1 MNTTVLPAALGILL
15 VCLAAPADAI
25 PRTFV
30 SGTGGGVI
38 CTRAAPCADLQSAH
52 DVTDSGGEVTCLD
65 GGNFAG
71 ASIVT
76 INKSITID
84 CGGGSVGTVFASAAQ
99 GFLINT
105 AGVIVR
111 LRNLTIHGGGGSST
125 GIRFTAGASLFVEKC
140 LITNFT
146 DTNARGIS
154 FAPTSGASTL
164 FVSDTTIT
172 NNNEPSTGLGIAIEV
187 VPSGTASVR
196 TAFDRLRAEN
206 NRQGILVSAASGQTT
221 QVQLHDSFVANNLT
235 NGLNVLGSGGTA
247 VVVVDR
253 TSIMY
258 NGSNGV
264 IANGANARIFVGS
277 SSIIGNNAGFATSA
291 GGLLFSF
298 QNNQVINVIDNPP
311 TVVLP
316 LN

>member
-1 MNTTVLPAALGILL
+1 MNTTVLPVALGILL
-15 VCLAAPADAI
+15 VGLAAPADAI

-30 SGTGGGVI
+30 SGTGGGVT
-38 CTRAAPCADLQSAH
+38 CTRAAPCADLQTAH
-52 DVTDSGGEVTCLD
+52 DATDSGGELTCLD

-84 CGGGSVGTVFASAAQ
+84 CGGGSVGTVFASGAQ

-164 FVSDTTIT
+164 F
-172 NNNEPSTGLGIAIEV
+172 
-187 VPSGTASVR
+187 
-196 TAFDRLRAEN
+196 
-206 NRQGILVSAASGQTT
+206 
-221 QVQLHDSFVANNLT
+221 
-235 NGLNVLGSGGTA
+235 
-247 VVVVDR
+247 
-253 TSIMY
+253 
-258 NGSNGV
+258 
-264 IANGANARIFVGS
+264 RIRHHHH
-277 SSIIGNNAGFATSA
+277 
-291 GGLLFSF
+291 
-298 QNNQVINVIDNPP
+298 QQQ
-311 TVVLP
+311 
-316 LN
+316 

>member
-1 MNTTVLPAALGILL
+1 
-15 VCLAAPADAI
+15 
-25 PRTFV
+25 
-30 SGTGGGVI
+30 
-38 CTRAAPCADLQSAH
+38 
-52 DVTDSGGEVTCLD
+52 
-65 GGNFAG
+65 
-71 ASIVT
+71 
-76 INKSITID
+76 
-84 CGGGSVGTVFASAAQ
+84 
-99 GFLINT
+99 LINT

-154 FAPTSGASTL
+154 FAPTSGASTP

-196 TAFDRLRAEN
+196 AAFDRLRAEN
-206 NRQGILVSAASGQTT
+206 NRQGILVSAASGQIT

-235 NGLNVLGSGGTA
+235 NGLNVLGAAGQAIVPRLDQLQRVQRSYRQWRNRA
-247 VVVVDR
+247 DLHRQLYLYRQRHRHNDERRRHHLLV
-253 TSIMY
+253 SEQS
-258 NGSNGV
+258 SNQLQ
-264 IANGANARIFVGS
+264 RQP
-277 SSIIGNNAGFATSA
+277 ATY
-291 GGLLFSF
+291 
-298 QNNQVINVIDNPP
+298 QI
-311 TVVLP
+311 P